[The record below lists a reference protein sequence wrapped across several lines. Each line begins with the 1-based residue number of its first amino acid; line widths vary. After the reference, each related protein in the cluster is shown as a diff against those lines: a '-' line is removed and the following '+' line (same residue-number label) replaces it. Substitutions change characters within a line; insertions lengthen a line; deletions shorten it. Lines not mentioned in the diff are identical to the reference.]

1 MHVTTTSIHSNRAV
15 DNVPAYTVGWFFS
28 TVTNFVD
35 FMDLGTSTK
44 FVSLKHSRNSIV
56 TRIAN

>member
-15 DNVPAYTVGWFFS
+15 DNVPAYTVGWLFS

-35 FMDLGTSTK
+35 FMDFGDFHEICFIKT
-44 FVSLKHSRNSIV
+44 
-56 TRIAN
+56 